1 MCSNTLF
8 YLQDCL
14 YWCMY
19 NTLYHPYIY
28 NRLPEDELWGSK
40 HIEGIKIIEIEV
52 LIYEM
57 CILWFILY
65 NSHKT

>member
-1 MCSNTLF
+1 
-8 YLQDCL
+8 
-14 YWCMY
+14 MY
-19 NTLYHPYIY
+19 NTLYHAYIY